1 VAEADLDLDLVNRSA
16 IWYLQELE
24 ATEDRGDLT
33 MTGALYLLYQDK
45 LVREKTRNAIKTG
58 CDSWIRACRQQT
70 AQRNRLAAAGR
81 WMDWLQLLTL
91 TACIR
96 ICIFWLQY
104 GPPLG
109 QRPAL
114 RRIAEASLRVAH
126 LCNQ

>member
-1 VAEADLDLDLVNRSA
+1 MDLNLVNRSA

-33 MTGALYLLYQDK
+33 TTGALYLLYQDR

-58 CDSWIRACRQQT
+58 CDCWIRSCRQQ
-70 AQRNRLAAAGR
+70 AAHRHRLAAAGR
-81 WMDWLQLLTL
+81 WTEWMRLVFLTS
-91 TACIR
+91 AIR
-96 ICIFWLQY
+96 SCIFWLHY
-104 GPPLG
+104 GPPVG
-109 QRPAL
+109 QRAAL